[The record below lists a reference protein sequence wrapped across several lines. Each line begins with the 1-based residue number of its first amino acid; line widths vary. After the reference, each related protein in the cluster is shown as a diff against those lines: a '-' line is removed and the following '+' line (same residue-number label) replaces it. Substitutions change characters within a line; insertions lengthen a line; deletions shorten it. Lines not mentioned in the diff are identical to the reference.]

1 MADST
6 VVALLGQAESALD
19 AGRIEEAGRLAEDVV
34 QQYPT
39 AAGSS
44 RALLLAAQAALARA
58 DNDRALDAADQY
70 TGLFPADDARAAQG
84 TVLAA
89 QALHSTGQSEVAAR
103 RLLAVP
109 PTAVPAIQEPGLIL
123 MREIAN
129 ELGNDQLT
137 ALTEGGASGPLAAP
151 IMAERAMALHFRG
164 ERDAA
169 RMVAIEIEALAL
181 VGPETD
187 LAQAILDDRVEE
199 VGGALPVLGAMLA
212 ETGSPSMT
220 EFSSGIR
227 EGIDIALQ
235 AHADDSRRPVR
246 LSVLDDRGSPAAAD
260 AVIRRLEDEGALAV
274 VGPLLS
280 ASLDAAVPA
289 RARSTVLISP
299 TSRTVP
305 EGAAGVYSLAGP
317 DHGAAE
323 ALAGYVRDRQFQRV
337 VVLRP
342 SSSEAIEETRA
353 FREALEGFGLGLSR
367 ELAYDSGATFF
378 QESLAEVAASN
389 PDALVLPITAADVE
403 LLAPQIT
410 FFGLDTLGI
419 QLIGT
424 AGWTADNVVDNVDPR
439 HTIGVVAASTTLPG
453 QSPPGRVRFVQE
465 YESRMR
471 QTLRSPVPALGYDAA
486 ALILEAIRR
495 SGARTPDDLRQAL
508 EQIEDFPGA
517 TGTISV
523 RDGRLV
529 RQHHLVQFDSLGVL
543 LPLAESE
550 PR

>member
-6 VVALLGQAESALD
+6 VAALLGQAESALV
-19 AGRIEEAGRLAEDVV
+19 AGRIDEAGQLAEDVV

-44 RALLLAAQAALARA
+44 RALLFAAKAALAGS
-58 DNDRALDAADQY
+58 NNERALAAADQY
-70 TGLFPADDARAAQG
+70 TGLFPADDPAAAQG
-84 TVLAA
+84 TLVAA
-89 QALHSTGQSEVAAR
+89 QSLYASGQYETAAQ

-109 PTAVPAIQEPGLIL
+109 PVAVPEIQGSGLVL
-123 MREIAN
+123 MRDIAD
-129 ELGNDQLT
+129 ELSNDQLT
-137 ALTEGGASGPLAAP
+137 ALSDGGVSGPLAAP

-169 RMVAIEIEALAL
+169 RMLAIEIEALA
-181 VGPETD
+181 VSGPEAD

-227 EGIDIALQ
+227 EGIDVALQ
-235 AHADDSRRPVR
+235 AHADASRLPVR

-260 AVIRRLEDEGALAV
+260 AVMRRLEDEGALAV

-305 EGAAGVYSLAGP
+305 EDATGVYSLAGP
-317 DHGAAE
+317 DRGAAE

-342 SSSEAIEETRA
+342 SSREAIEETRA
-353 FREALEGFGLGLSR
+353 FRETLEGFGMGLSR

-378 QESLAEVAASN
+378 QESLSEVAASN

-424 AGWTADNVVDNVDPR
+424 AGWTAANVVENVDSR

-453 QSPPGRVRFVQE
+453 QAPPGRAVFVQE

-508 EQIEDFPGA
+508 EQIEGFPGA

-523 RDGRLV
+523 RNGRLI

-543 LPLAESE
+543 VHLPEVE
-550 PR
+550 RR